1 MIIQRLS
8 ELTIGQIAAGE
19 VIERPAAVVK
29 ELIENAID
37 AGAGRIDVSIQ
48 GGGTELIEV
57 RDDGIGI
64 AVDDLPLA
72 FERHA
77 TSKLNTLDDLQR
89 LRTLGFR
96 GEALASVAAV
106 ADVLIRTIQTDAQS
120 GGEIRASYGLVKEPR
135 RSAWGAGTAMSVK
148 GLFANVPARR
158 EFLRTPAT
166 ETAYITRITSAYALA
181 YADIAFSLEIDGRRS
196 FTTDGSGDRISA
208 ALSVWGREVA
218 EALVT
223 LQPEPHEHDG
233 FAVDGVVSLPT
244 LDRARRQLQFF
255 FVQGR
260 LVESRQLS
268 VAFEQAY
275 HTLLMVGRHPIGCIL
290 VEAPPDRIDVNVH
303 PTKSEVRF
311 ADDRLVFA
319 LVQRAVRATLL
330 LHTQHQTIPTVMESP
345 LHRTE
350 GGSGWTDSAVQRRMT
365 LADPRR
371 LPSRPAPAEEF
382 EREHS
387 AIPQSA
393 GGRSL
398 PVLRV
403 LGQVSGM
410 FITAEGPDG
419 LYLIDQHAAHERIMF
434 ERVMAEFTSREPARQ
449 TLLEPVTV
457 ELSPAQHGMFEQ
469 CQDELHGLGF
479 EVQDFG
485 GMSVAV
491 RAVPAML
498 RERDPSRALL
508 TILDEMIDGGRGD
521 SRLESLAISTAC
533 HASIR
538 AGQPLSLL
546 EMRELVT
553 QLEACSSPQA
563 CGHGRPTMVKLTA
576 DELEKQ
582 FSRR

>member
-1 MIIQRLS
+1 MIIQRLN

-37 AGAGRIDVSIQ
+37 AGARRIDVSIE
-48 GGGTELIEV
+48 GGGIDLIEV
-57 RDDGIGI
+57 RDDGVGI
-64 AVDDLPLA
+64 ALEDLPLA

-77 TSKLNTLDDLQR
+77 TSKLTTLDDLQR

-96 GEALASVAAV
+96 GEALASIAAV
-106 ADVLIRTIQTDAQS
+106 ADVRIRTIQADAPS
-120 GGEIRASYGLVKEPR
+120 GGEMRAAYGVIKEPR
-135 RSAWGAGTAMSVK
+135 HSAWGAGTSIAVK
-148 GLFANVPARR
+148 GLFSNVPARR

-166 ETAYITRITSAYALA
+166 ETAYITRIASAYALA
-181 YADIAFSLEIDGRRS
+181 YADIAFSLEIDGRRMFS
-196 FTTDGSGDRISA
+196 TDGSGDRISA
-208 ALSVWGREVA
+208 ALGVWGREVA
-218 EALVT
+218 ESIVL

-233 FAVDGVVSLPT
+233 FAVDGVISLPT
-244 LDRARRQLQFF
+244 LDRARRQQQFF

-290 VEAPPDRIDVNVH
+290 VETPPDRIDVNVH

-319 LVQRAVRATLL
+319 LVQRAVRSTLL

-345 LHRTE
+345 LRSSA

-371 LPSRPAPAEEF
+371 LPVQPAPTEEF
-382 EREHS
+382 EPD
-387 AIPQSA
+387 AALPQSA

-398 PVLRV
+398 PILRV

-449 TLLEPVTV
+449 SLLEPVTV
-457 ELSPAQHGMFEQ
+457 ELSPQQFEMFEQ
-469 CQDELHGLGF
+469 CQDDLHGLGF
-479 EVQDFG
+479 EVQGFG

-491 RAVPAML
+491 RAVPAIL

-508 TILDEMIDGGRGD
+508 TILDEMIEGGRGD